1 MAGQMRSEQETPPTL
16 TTSREPKGPTRPGD
30 PGSVGDTALK
40 DAILLIIAAWLVLL
54 FLGFSLR
61 GFNI

>member
-1 MAGQMRSEQETPPTL
+1 MPGSMRSEPEGAPPL
-16 TTSREPKGPTRPGD
+16 VTSREPKGPTRPGD
-30 PGSVGDTALK
+30 KGSPGDRALM
-40 DAILLIIAAWLVLL
+40 DAICLIVAAWAVLF